1 MSHLPCWEL
10 RNLLF
15 SWLCDTRKNDAD
27 LVGVISEASDGKT
40 PHQTE
45 LSAPALPWVVIF
57 HMLSNTT
64 DMMAEGVSPESPL
77 SPCPVDSVNLVCD
90 AGQAG
95 CSLPLSLLTRVLEY
109 STSFLLDWSHR
120 SPHALLWSK
129 ISSLILSCSR
139 PWHIFYVLFLLIV
152 PDA

>member
-45 LSAPALPWVVIF
+45 LSAPALP
-57 HMLSNTT
+57 
-64 DMMAEGVSPESPL
+64 
-77 SPCPVDSVNLVCD
+77 
-90 AGQAG
+90 
-95 CSLPLSLLTRVLEY
+95 
-109 STSFLLDWSHR
+109 
-120 SPHALLWSK
+120 
-129 ISSLILSCSR
+129 
-139 PWHIFYVLFLLIV
+139 
-152 PDA
+152 